1 MALLPEVIPAGPVE
15 LRRWRVSHVDGA
27 LAAISV
33 SLPELQQWL
42 PWARAMPTAD
52 EELAVFE
59 AGEADFDADREWAYL
74 LFEEGSGDIVGGAG
88 LHPRGG
94 PGTVEIGYWV
104 RSDRTGR
111 GYASAAAGVL
121 TEAAFMYLAEVDQ
134 VEIHMDAANLASAA
148 VPPKL
153 GYVTVG
159 HRVPTSTAPGQTGRG
174 LVWVRR
180 RVR

>member
-1 MALLPEVIPAGPVE
+1 M
-15 LRRWRVSHVDGA
+15 SHLDQV
-27 LAAISV
+27 LAAV
-33 SLPELQQWL
+33 AASLPELQRWL

-52 EELAVFE
+52 EELAVLE

-74 LFEEGSGDIVGGAG
+74 LFEVGSGQLVGGAG

-104 RSDRTGR
+104 RTDRTGR
-111 GYASAAAGVL
+111 GYATAAARAL
-121 TEAAFMYLAEVDQ
+121 TEAALAHLAGVEQ
-134 VEIHMDAANLASAA
+134 VEIHMDAANGASAA

-153 GYVTVG
+153 GYDLVRHHDGV
-159 HRVPTSTAPGQTGRG
+159 APGHSGRG

-180 RVR
+180 RLR